1 MATSRSIQRV
11 VNKAKTAD
19 AKVRAKAAKSSQ
31 KTLDSF
37 VNFSMKMGMGADN
50 PMSSSSYGFNPVS
63 RVRTLLEW
71 IHRGSWIGG
80 VAVDIIAEDMTR
92 EGVDIDGELDPKSI
106 QALHREAVRLNI
118 WQGLRDNTAWSRL
131 YGGSIAVLLIDGQKP
146 ETPLNLSAIGKG
158 QFKGLLVLDRWM
170 VEPSLSDLVT
180 EFGPH
185 LGLPK
190 FYTVTADAPAL
201 PRMRIHHSRVIR
213 QEGIRLPYW
222 QKLQENLWGISI
234 LERIY
239 DRLVAFD
246 SATQGAAQLVHKA
259 YVRTY
264 KIEGMR
270 EIIASGGSGSDGA
283 ALNGLVQYVEMVRR
297 FQGIEGVTIMDK
309 EDEFE
314 GIVSNPFSGLSDVLI
329 QFGQQL
335 SGALQVPLVRMF
347 GQSPAGFNTGESDMR
362 NYYDGVNQKQES
374 ELAEGV
380 NLIYRVMA
388 ASIGILLP
396 EDFTVSFRSLWQLSD
411 KEKSEIA
418 QSDATTISTA
428 ESSGLIDLQTALKEL
443 KQSSRVTGRFTNI
456 TSEMIQEAEGQ
467 MAPSGEDVLKEDDTN
482 IVSKPETPV
491 VAKDHLTHAAGVLIF
506 CGNKFLILRRS
517 QTSLRP
523 GVWDLPG
530 GHIEQNETPSQAAFR
545 ECDEEI
551 GYIPHIVRQID
562 RSECEGVEYV
572 TFIADEP
579 SIFDPSMNT
588 EHDQYEWV
596 TIEKALEKQLHP
608 GLRSLLRRL
617 A

>member
-1 MATSRSIQRV
+1 MATSRSIHRV

-19 AKVRAKAAKSSQ
+19 SKIRAKAAKSSKQ
-31 KTLDSF
+31 THDSF
-37 VNFSMKMGMGADN
+37 VNFGMKLGMGADN
-50 PMSSSSYGFNPVS
+50 PMSTSSYGFNPVS
-63 RVRTLLEW
+63 RIRTLMEW

-92 EGVDIDGELDPKSI
+92 EGVDLDGEIDPKDI
-106 QALHREAVRLNI
+106 QRLHRAAARLNI

-131 YGGSIAVLLIDGQKP
+131 YGGSIAVMLVDGQKAD
-146 ETPLNLSAIGKG
+146 TPLNLNAIGKG
-158 QFKGLLVLDRWM
+158 QFKGLLILDRWM

-222 QKLQENLWGISI
+222 QKLQENFWGISV

-270 EIIASGGSGSDGA
+270 EIIAEGGTGKDGA
-283 ALNGLVQYVEMVRR
+283 ALNGLLQYTEFLRR
-297 FQGIEGVTIMDK
+297 FQGIEGLTLMDK

-314 GIVSNPFSGLSDVLI
+314 GIVANPFSGLSEVLI

-347 GQSPAGFNTGESDMR
+347 GQSPAGFSTGDADLR

-374 ELAEGV
+374 ELGEGA

-388 ASIGILLP
+388 ASEGILLP
-396 EDFTVSFRSLWQLSD
+396 DDFVVSFRSLWQLSD

-418 QSDATTISTA
+418 QTDATTITTA
-428 ESSGLIDLQTALKEL
+428 EGGGLIDLSTALKEL
-443 KQSSRVTGRFTNI
+443 KQSSRATGRFTNI
-456 TSEMIQEAEGQ
+456 TSEMIKDAEGQ
-467 MAPSGEDVLKEDDTN
+467 MAPSGEAAMKEDDTN
-482 IVSKPETPV
+482 VVSKPDTPV

-506 CGNKFLILRRS
+506 CGNKFLVLRRS
-517 QTSLRP
+517 QTGLLP

-530 GHIEQNETPSQAAFR
+530 GRIEQGETPSQAAFR

-562 RSECEGVEYV
+562 RSENGGVEYV

-579 SIFDPSMNT
+579 STFDPNMNT

-608 GLRSLLRRL
+608 VLRSLLRRL
-617 A
+617 S